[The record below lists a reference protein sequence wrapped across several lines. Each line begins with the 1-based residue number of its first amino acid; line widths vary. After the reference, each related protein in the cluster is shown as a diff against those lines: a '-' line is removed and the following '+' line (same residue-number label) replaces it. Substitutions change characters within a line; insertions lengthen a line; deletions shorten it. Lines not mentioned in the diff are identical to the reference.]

1 MSHVDDPGGHHSLD
15 HKLAQLRVDFGEDI
29 AVYDYA
35 DDGLVESTAGLEEDL
50 NDFNDET
57 FGMETVGGLTPSIC
71 IDEGKESSSSICS
84 LIFIYP
90 NFSQKLQGS
99 TSWTTMPSLLADRR
113 SSESPAPRSSS
124 PPQRKLGPVSL
135 LEDPLLAPNTTIS
148 NRHSNGPPTGPR
160 PPGSAPP
167 SNISKPARIRTL
179 EEIEE
184 ELRANSA
191 AKNSIPTSGL
201 PPQALTLEQVEAALL
216 ANHERKIATT
226 AASRSSSPHGLA
238 FVQFPLQNRAHSV
251 QQLQR
256 HITLPPVMPSP
267 IVASMTRTTQTPSS
281 LPPLNHPANPHHP
294 QHPEWLRLQQQQQQ
308 MYNNIPAPQPMSIQ
322 PMMARLPAMPSPP
335 HHHPGRHLSNPP
347 VLGFAP
353 TMRTASVPPRSTTQ
367 TPFVQAPSGT
377 IAVEE
382 LRSAAEARIQEQ
394 ERREALRRR
403 KAAKIAE
410 MSKFNNLMTQ
420 GDKDFI
426 TRIQVS
432 QLVNPSHGQAGFD
445 PYADDFYFHV
455 YSAIRA
461 SRMAAQH
468 HAHTTAAG
476 RRTQAASPDERITQD
491 YDGITG
497 LEPARNSRTV
507 ERRLTRREH
516 AMIRMAQNVQRIIDH
531 AKERPKMSQVSL
543 EGALGKISLRT
554 RSAPRQLLQVQPT
567 SSDDLTT
574 AAGVRCVMRNLKRRY
589 ASQIDLP
596 RILVYLTSYQISAG
610 QPAMRHRQILMSLE
624 RLYSTVLEVEQLR
637 RTHPNPQ
644 SNGLDMEEAKS
655 QLEDWLVVFWEAQYG
670 SQKEK
675 VWKQLRYSDPDVF
688 YKLATPTPSSLMRLF
703 NREQSLQV
711 LTLLVATFESLDVV
725 SDARLLDLPSE
736 SLFPPTK
743 KSRPALESE
752 TELFMNCVVAPMMAV
767 INEISLDL
775 VTGLVSLLMARN
787 DLMLIARSKVS
798 FHYLL
803 PSSSLEIRA
812 ELLRS
817 APSAENNEYNDS
829 TASSQESILRWQG
842 VFNQL
847 FNYLSAD
854 FPSLFP
860 STRLASEL
868 VSAGALPPQSAA
880 DSLEMNQKY
889 MRPGI
894 DLEDEPVWQ
903 LMAALA
909 VSTDSDGQQTLV
921 GGLRGK
927 VLENVIAVSKK
938 SVPDD
943 IGVLKIVGLHFISLF
958 LSLHHRPG
966 NWDGLLTL
974 RLSVLLFF
982 RLKFQRNVNL
992 MLHAL
997 GLDASMIKI

>member
-1 MSHVDDPGGHHSLD
+1 
-15 HKLAQLRVDFGEDI
+15 
-29 AVYDYA
+29 
-35 DDGLVESTAGLEEDL
+35 
-50 NDFNDET
+50 
-57 FGMETVGGLTPSIC
+57 
-71 IDEGKESSSSICS
+71 
-84 LIFIYP
+84 
-90 NFSQKLQGS
+90 
-99 TSWTTMPSLLADRR
+99 
-113 SSESPAPRSSS
+113 
-124 PPQRKLGPVSL
+124 
-135 LEDPLLAPNTTIS
+135 
-148 NRHSNGPPTGPR
+148 
-160 PPGSAPP
+160 
-167 SNISKPARIRTL
+167 
-179 EEIEE
+179 
-184 ELRANSA
+184 
-191 AKNSIPTSGL
+191 
-201 PPQALTLEQVEAALL
+201 
-216 ANHERKIATT
+216 
-226 AASRSSSPHGLA
+226 
-238 FVQFPLQNRAHSV
+238 
-251 QQLQR
+251 
-256 HITLPPVMPSP
+256 
-267 IVASMTRTTQTPSS
+267 
-281 LPPLNHPANPHHP
+281 
-294 QHPEWLRLQQQQQQ
+294 
-308 MYNNIPAPQPMSIQ
+308 
-322 PMMARLPAMPSPP
+322 
-335 HHHPGRHLSNPP
+335 
-347 VLGFAP
+347 
-353 TMRTASVPPRSTTQ
+353 MRTASVPPRSATQ
-367 TPFVQAPSGT
+367 TPFVQAPSGS
-377 IAVEE
+377 IPVEE

-410 MSKFNNLMTQ
+410 MSKYNNLMSQ

-476 RRTQAASPDERITQD
+476 RRAQAASSDERISQD

-497 LEPARNSRTV
+497 LEQARNSRTV

-554 RSAPRQLLQVQPT
+554 RSAPRQMLQVQPT

-574 AAGVRCVMRNLKRRY
+574 AAGGENHPGAL
-589 ASQIDLP
+589 AGALP
-596 RILVYLTSYQISAG
+596 NTSPISAG

-644 SNGLDMEEAKS
+644 SNGLDMQEANS
-655 QLEDWLVVFWEAQYG
+655 QLEDWEAQYA

-675 VWKQLRYSDPDVF
+675 VWKQLRVLDPLGISHPHPFV
-688 YKLATPTPSSLMRLF
+688 SLISVPKGKRVLPRVMRLF

-736 SLFPPTK
+736 SPFPPTK
-743 KSRPALESE
+743 KSRPALELE

-787 DLMLIARSKVS
+787 DLMLIARSKAGIAFLTLFLS
-798 FHYLL
+798 
-803 PSSSLEIRA
+803 RA

-817 APSAENNEYNDS
+817 APSVENNEFNDS

-860 STRLASEL
+860 STRLAAEL
-868 VSAGALPPQSAA
+868 VSTGALPPQSAA

-943 IGVLKIVGLHFISLF
+943 IGVLKI
-958 LSLHHRPG
+958 
-966 NWDGLLTL
+966 
-974 RLSVLLFF
+974 
-982 RLKFQRNVNL
+982 RNVNL

-997 GLDASMIKI
+997 GLDASMIKL

>member
-1 MSHVDDPGGHHSLD
+1 MSFMDDPGGHYSLD
-15 HKLAQLRVDFGEDI
+15 QKLAQLRADFGEDI

-35 DDGLVESTAGLEEDL
+35 DDGLIEPTAGLEEDM

-57 FGMETVGGLTPSIC
+57 FGMETV
-71 IDEGKESSSSICS
+71 DKD
-84 LIFIYP
+84 FD
-90 NFSQKLQGS
+90 FSGS
-99 TSWTTMPSLLADRR
+99 TAQYLGVSEVPNQKPQGAASWTTITSLLEDHEAK
-113 SSESPAPRSSS
+113 EPTAPRPSS
-124 PPQRKLGPVSL
+124 PPRRKAGPVSL
-135 LEDPLLAPNTTIS
+135 LEDPLLAPNTSI
-148 NRHSNGPPTGPR
+148 NHRHSTGPTTGSR
-160 PPGSAPP
+160 PPASAPP
-167 SNISKPARIRTL
+167 ATMSKPPKVRTL
-179 EEIEE
+179 EEIEQ
-184 ELRANSA
+184 ELRANTAS
-191 AKNSIPTSGL
+191 KHSVPSSNL

-226 AASRSSSPHGLA
+226 TVSRSSSPHGLA
-238 FVQFPLQNRAHSV
+238 FAQTPVQHRAPSV
-251 QQLQR
+251 QQIPRNINLQ
-256 HITLPPVMPSP
+256 PVMSSP
-267 IVASMTRTTQTPSS
+267 IMAQMTRTIQTPPS
-281 LPPLNHPANPHHP
+281 LPPLNHPAHPAHP
-294 QHPEWLRLQQQQQQ
+294 QHPEWMRLQQQQHQ
-308 MYNNIPAPQPMSIQ
+308 MYSNISNPQQMSIQ
-322 PMMARLPAMPSPP
+322 PLMARLPAVPSP
-335 HHHPGRHLSNPP
+335 HHVFPGRHLPNPS

-353 TMRTASVPPRSTTQ
+353 NMRTISVPPRSATQ
-367 TPFVQAPSGT
+367 TPFVLTPSGT
-377 IAVEE
+377 IPVEE

-410 MSKFNNLMTQ
+410 MSKYNNLMSQ

-461 SRMAAQH
+461 SRVAAQH
-468 HAHTTAAG
+468 QVLASATG
-476 RRTQAASPDERITQD
+476 RRHHSASSDDKIGLD
-491 YDGITG
+491 YDGSAG
-497 LEPARNSRTV
+497 LEQPRNSRTV

-554 RSAPRQLLQVQPT
+554 RSAPRQMLQVQPT

-574 AAGVRCVMRNLKRRY
+574 AAGGENHPGAL
-589 ASQIDLP
+589 AGALP
-596 RILVYLTSYQISAG
+596 KTSSTSAG

-637 RTHPNPQ
+637 RIQPNAQ
-644 SNGLDMEEAKS
+644 STGLPMEEFNN
-655 QLEDWLVVFWEAQYG
+655 QLEEWEDQYG
-670 SQKEK
+670 NQKEK
-675 VWKQLRYSDPDVF
+675 IWKQLRVLDPLGISHPHPFV
-688 YKLATPTPSSLMRLF
+688 SLISVPKGKRVLPRVMRLF

-725 SDARLLDLPSE
+725 SDAPLLDLPAGSV
-736 SLFPPTK
+736 FPSGK
-743 KSRPALESE
+743 KSRPELELE

-787 DLMLIARSKVS
+787 DLMRISRSKAGIAFLTLFLS
-798 FHYLL
+798 
-803 PSSSLEIRA
+803 RA

-817 APSAENNEYNDS
+817 VPSLNENTEQNES
-829 TASSQESILRWQG
+829 TTPSQESLLRWQG

-847 FNYLSAD
+847 FNHLSSD
-854 FPSLFP
+854 FASLFP
-860 STRLASEL
+860 STRLAGASSL
-868 VSAGALPPQSAA
+868 ADALPTQSAA

-889 MRPGI
+889 MRSGI

-909 VSTDSDGQQTLV
+909 VSTDADGQQTLV

-938 SVPDD
+938 SVPDE
-943 IGVLKIVGLHFISLF
+943 IGAMKI
-958 LSLHHRPG
+958 
-966 NWDGLLTL
+966 
-974 RLSVLLFF
+974 
-982 RLKFQRNVNL
+982 RNVNL

-997 GLDASMIKI
+997 GLDASMIKL

>member
-1 MSHVDDPGGHHSLD
+1 MSFMDDPGGHYPLD
-15 HKLAQLRVDFGEDI
+15 RKLAQLRADFGEDI

-35 DDGLVESTAGLEEDL
+35 DDGLIESTAGLEEDM

-57 FGMETVGGLTPSIC
+57 FGMDTV
-71 IDEGKESSSSICS
+71 DKD
-84 LIFIYP
+84 FD
-90 NFSQKLQGS
+90 FSGS
-99 TSWTTMPSLLADRR
+99 TAQYLGVSEPPKQKPQGGASWTTMSSLLADREPGG
-113 SSESPAPRSSS
+113 SSTPRPSS
-124 PPQRKLGPVSL
+124 PPRRKAGPVSL
-135 LEDPLLAPNTTIS
+135 LDDPLLAPKSTIS
-148 NRHSNGPPTGPR
+148 HRHSSGPFTPPK
-160 PPGSAPP
+160 PPGSAPATT
-167 SNISKPARIRTL
+167 ISKPHKIRTL
-179 EEIEE
+179 EEIEA

-191 AKNSIPTSGL
+191 AKNSIPSSSL

-216 ANHERKIATT
+216 ANHERKLATT
-226 AASRSSSPHGLA
+226 TASRSSTPHALP
-238 FVQFPLQNRAHSV
+238 FSQPSLQGRTPSV
-251 QQLQR
+251 QHIQRNINLQ
-256 HITLPPVMPSP
+256 PVMSSP
-267 IVASMTRTTQTPSS
+267 VMAPMTRPSHTPSS
-281 LPPLNHPANPHHP
+281 LPPHNHPAHPAHP
-294 QHPEWLRLQQQQQQ
+294 QHSEWLRLQQQQHQ
-308 MYNNIPAPQPMSIQ
+308 MYTNIPTQQHMPIQ
-322 PMMARLPAMPSPP
+322 PLMSRLPAMPSPP
-335 HHHPGRHLSNPP
+335 QVLPGRHLSNPP
-347 VLGFAP
+347 GVGFGP
-353 TMRTASVPPRSTTQ
+353 NMRAGSVPPRSATQ
-367 TPFVQAPSGT
+367 TPFVQASNVT
-377 IAVEE
+377 IPVEE

-410 MSKFNNLMTQ
+410 MSKYNNLMSQ

-432 QLVNPSHGQAGFD
+432 QLVNPSHGQVGFD

-468 HAHTTAAG
+468 QFHTANAG
-476 RRTQAASPDERITQD
+476 RRTHTASSDERISQD
-491 YDGITG
+491 YDGVG
-497 LEPARNSRTV
+497 GFEPVRNSRTV
-507 ERRLTRREH
+507 ERRLTRRDH

-554 RSAPRQLLQVQPT
+554 RSAPRQMLQVQPT

-574 AAGVRCVMRNLKRRY
+574 AAGGENHPGAL
-589 ASQIDLP
+589 AGSLP
-596 RILVYLTSYQISAG
+596 NTTPIGAG

-637 RTHPNPQ
+637 RTQPNVQ
-644 SNGLDMEEAKS
+644 LSGFDMEEANS
-655 QLEDWLVVFWEAQYG
+655 QLEEWEAQYE

-675 VWKQLRYSDPDVF
+675 IWKQLRVLDPLGISHPHPFV
-688 YKLATPTPSSLMRLF
+688 SLISVPKGKRVLPRVIRLL

-736 SLFPPTK
+736 SPFPLGK
-743 KSRPALESE
+743 RSRPEFELE
-752 TELFMNCVVAPMMAV
+752 TELFMNCVVAPMMTV

-787 DLMLIARSKVS
+787 DLMLIARSKAGIAFLTLFLS
-798 FHYLL
+798 
-803 PSSSLEIRA
+803 RA

-817 APSAENNEYNDS
+817 APPLESQEQNDS
-829 TASSQESILRWQG
+829 TLPSHESILRWQG

-847 FNYLSAD
+847 FHYLSSD

-860 STRLASEL
+860 STRLAGALSL
-868 VSAGALPPQSAA
+868 GAGLPPQAMT

-938 SVPDD
+938 SVSDE
-943 IGVLKIVGLHFISLF
+943 IGAFKI
-958 LSLHHRPG
+958 
-966 NWDGLLTL
+966 
-974 RLSVLLFF
+974 
-982 RLKFQRNVNL
+982 RNVNL

-997 GLDASMIKI
+997 GLDASMIKL